1 MIVASLS
8 PNKQN
13 NAYTYKTIG
22 QAKADHSRMNSLKE
36 AELKRYI
43 RCVGVQPLIAKGVGA
58 EGLGLRRPRK
68 KVLTQLKV

>member
-1 MIVASLS
+1 MIVAGLS

-13 NAYTYKTIG
+13 NAHTYKTID

-43 RCVGVQPLIAKGVGA
+43 LDVWVFNHYSQGS
-58 EGLGLRRPRK
+58 EG
-68 KVLTQLKV
+68 

>member
-1 MIVASLS
+1 MIVGSLS

-13 NAYTYKTIG
+13 NAHTYKTIG

-43 RCVGVQPLIAKGVGA
+43 LDVWVFNHYSQGS
-58 EGLGLRRPRK
+58 EG
-68 KVLTQLKV
+68 